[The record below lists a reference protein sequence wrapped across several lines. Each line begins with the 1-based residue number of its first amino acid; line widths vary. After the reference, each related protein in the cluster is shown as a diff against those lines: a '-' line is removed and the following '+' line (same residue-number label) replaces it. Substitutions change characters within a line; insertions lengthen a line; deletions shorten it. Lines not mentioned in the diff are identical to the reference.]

1 MNRQLAVVGAGS
13 WGTTLAVL
21 LANNGHSVNL
31 FVRDPQLAA
40 IMAKQR
46 ENPKYLPGVAIP
58 GNVRI
63 LNSLPEAVAAAEL
76 ISLVVP
82 SHGFR
87 EIAIQIA
94 AVLPPAAAVVSMTK
108 GIETDTLLRMS
119 EILCNVLPE
128 ETRARIAVMS
138 GPNLAREVSLGV
150 PTGTVVA
157 AEDEAVAEFI
167 QDIFMAPMFRV
178 YTHHDVIGVELGGA
192 LKNIVALSVG
202 ISDGLGFGDNT
213 RATLITRGLAEI
225 ARLGQVMGAELMTF
239 AGLSGLGD
247 LVCTCTSERS
257 RNHQA
262 GIRIGRGESLADI
275 VAGTDMVIEGVRST
289 KAAYLLAQKY
299 GVEMPITEETY
310 RVLYEGKKPPAAVQS
325 LMGRER
331 KLELGEI
338 TLYRH
343 KS

>member
-1 MNRQLAVVGAGS
+1 MLRRLAVVGAGS

-21 LANNGHSVNL
+21 LANKGHAVNL
-31 FVRDPQLAA
+31 YVRDPDLAKE
-40 IMAKQR
+40 MAEQR
-46 ENPKYLPGVAIP
+46 SNPKYLPNVTIPENVQIFNCMPHAVLGAEMVA
-58 GNVRI
+58 
-63 LNSLPEAVAAAEL
+63 
-76 ISLVVP
+76 LVVP

-87 EIAIQIA
+87 EIASRLA
-94 AVLPPAAAVVSMTK
+94 AVLPDNAAVVSMTK
-108 GIETDTLLRMS
+108 GIETDTLMRMS
-119 EILCNVLPE
+119 EILRSVVPE
-128 ETRARIAVMS
+128 KACARIAVMS

-157 AEDEAVAEFI
+157 AEDKAVAELI
-167 QDIFMAPMFRV
+167 QDIFMTPMFRV
-178 YTHHDVIGVELGGA
+178 YTHHDVVGVELGGA
-192 LKNIVALSVG
+192 LKNIIALSVG

-262 GIRIGRGESLADI
+262 GIRIGRGEPLEKI
-275 VAGTDMVIEGVRST
+275 VAGTNMVIEGVRST

-299 GVEMPITEETY
+299 DLEMPITEETY
-310 RVLYEGKKPPAAVQS
+310 QVLYEGKHPREAVKC

-331 KLELGEI
+331 KVELEEVQM
-338 TLYRH
+338 YRR
-343 KS
+343 KY

>member
-1 MNRQLAVVGAGS
+1 LRRLAVIGAGS

-21 LANNGHSVNL
+21 LAAKGHAVNL
-31 FVRDPQLAA
+31 YVRDAKLAEA
-40 IMAKQR
+40 MAGQH
-46 ENPKYLPGVAIP
+46 ENNKYLPGVTIP
-58 GNVRI
+58 AGVKF
-63 LNSLPEAVAAAEL
+63 LTSLTQAVDAAEL
-76 ISLVVP
+76 IALVLP

-87 EIAIQIA
+87 EVATRLA
-94 AVLPPAAAVVSMTK
+94 AVLPANVPVVSMTK

-119 EILCNVLPE
+119 EVLHSVLP
-128 ETRARIAVMS
+128 AGAHDRIAVMS
-138 GPNLAREVSLGV
+138 GPNLAQEVSLGI

-157 AEDEAVAEFI
+157 SENKAVAEYI
-167 QDIFMAPMFRV
+167 QDIFMTSMFRV
-178 YTHHDVIGVELGGA
+178 YTHHDVVGVELGGA
-192 LKNIVALSVG
+192 LKNIIALGVG

-213 RATLITRGLAEI
+213 RATLITRGLTEI
-225 ARLGQVMGAELMTF
+225 ARLGQAMGAEIMTF

-262 GIRIGRGESLADI
+262 GIRIGRGEPLAAI
-275 VAGTDMVIEGVRST
+275 LAGTDMVIEGVRST
-289 KAAYLLAQKY
+289 QAAYRLAQKF

-310 RVLYEGKKPPAAVQS
+310 QVLYAGKCPQAAVKS

-331 KLELGEI
+331 KVELEEAEM
-338 TLYRH
+338 YRR